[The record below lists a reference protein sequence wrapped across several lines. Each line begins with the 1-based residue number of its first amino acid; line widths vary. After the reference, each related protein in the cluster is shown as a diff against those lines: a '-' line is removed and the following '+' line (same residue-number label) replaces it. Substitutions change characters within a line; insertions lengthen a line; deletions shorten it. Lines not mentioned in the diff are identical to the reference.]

1 MQKPI
6 ISLTLA
12 YLAGLLLGHGFLFFP
27 YSIAILTITGIA
39 LLGIFAWLDRRSVRR
54 LFFIVVPCLAGMVLY
69 IHSAAWS
76 PADHYLRLF
85 AADQTRSAATGKIVS
100 PLDRDPDRTSF
111 TMDIQEIDGTPT
123 SGKMRVSIRG
133 GQTMLGYGDLVRVS
147 GQMYQPRGFDNPG
160 GFDYP
165 AYLAQ
170 SGIFRTVSVK
180 DAGQVRVI
188 SPGKG
193 IFRTIQDWR
202 ERIRQSFLAS
212 TEGSG
217 SAILQAMVLGEEG
230 GLTDD
235 IRDQFMAAG
244 VTHIISISGSHLG
257 LVALLCFGFIRWLL
271 YVLPE
276 RLYHRLTIHVDPKK
290 IAAWA
295 TILPV
300 TFYALLAGG
309 QTATLRSLVMILAA
323 IAAILLD
330 RENGLLHSLAAAAL
344 AILIASPQAVLDV
357 SFQLSYISVL
367 VIGSVVTLWT
377 ELGFRAEKVFP
388 RIRNSAGLLIIISL
402 STSLAT
408 GPLVAHYFN
417 QFSLAGVL
425 SNMIVVPFA
434 GMVVVPLGLLSGI
447 LSLFTHQLPLPALNQ
462 FVSDVF
468 ISTVSF
474 FSRLP
479 FAEFHPPSPGVLWL
493 IGYAVFFLSFFGVL
507 RSTLLSRFQPFE
519 SSSRIPRLHVVMMMF
534 SGTLLMIPFAL
545 SFGPKQKTTVIFPDV
560 GQGDCALIELSSGRN
575 ILIDGGGTY
584 DDRFDTGRRALA
596 PFLWNR
602 GVRKLDLVILSHPHP
617 DHMNG
622 LKFILKKFDVSETW
636 SHGQDTD
643 LPGYEDFRQ
652 VIADKRINHRIVSA
666 DDTPSLL
673 GDTELRL
680 LHPAPGFRSCDRK
693 AYAAENSRSL
703 VVKIKSEGWVF
714 LFSGD
719 IGTEAENDILRRE
732 QDLKCDLLKV
742 PHHGSK
748 SSSSEAFVSQTK
760 PAIAVVTVGRGNRY
774 HHPSEDIIARYENAG
789 ARVYRTDTGG
799 AVMVNVE
806 REKLEAVQW
815 RELILRR
822 INLDDRVSWGEGER
836 RNWNRLKVRVTA
848 F

>member
-1 MQKPI
+1 
-6 ISLTLA
+6 
-12 YLAGLLLGHGFLFFP
+12 
-27 YSIAILTITGIA
+27 
-39 LLGIFAWLDRRSVRR
+39 
-54 LFFIVVPCLAGMVLY
+54 
-69 IHSAAWS
+69 
-76 PADHYLRLF
+76 
-85 AADQTRSAATGKIVS
+85 
-100 PLDRDPDRTSF
+100 
-111 TMDIQEIDGTPT
+111 
-123 SGKMRVSIRG
+123 
-133 GQTMLGYGDLVRVS
+133 
-147 GQMYQPRGFDNPG
+147 
-160 GFDYP
+160 
-165 AYLAQ
+165 
-170 SGIFRTVSVK
+170 
-180 DAGQVRVI
+180 
-188 SPGKG
+188 
-193 IFRTIQDWR
+193 
-202 ERIRQSFLAS
+202 
-212 TEGSG
+212 
-217 SAILQAMVLGEEG
+217 
-230 GLTDD
+230 
-235 IRDQFMAAG
+235 
-244 VTHIISISGSHLG
+244 
-257 LVALLCFGFIRWLL
+257 
-271 YVLPE
+271 
-276 RLYHRLTIHVDPKK
+276 
-290 IAAWA
+290 
-295 TILPV
+295 
-300 TFYALLAGG
+300 
-309 QTATLRSLVMILAA
+309 
-323 IAAILLD
+323 
-330 RENGLLHSLAAAAL
+330 
-344 AILIASPQAVLDV
+344 
-357 SFQLSYISVL
+357 
-367 VIGSVVTLWT
+367 
-377 ELGFRAEKVFP
+377 
-388 RIRNSAGLLIIISL
+388 
-402 STSLAT
+402 
-408 GPLVAHYFN
+408 
-417 QFSLAGVL
+417 
-425 SNMIVVPFA
+425 
-434 GMVVVPLGLLSGI
+434 
-447 LSLFTHQLPLPALNQ
+447 
-462 FVSDVF
+462 
-468 ISTVSF
+468 
-474 FSRLP
+474 
-479 FAEFHPPSPGVLWL
+479 
-493 IGYAVFFLSFFGVL
+493 
-507 RSTLLSRFQPFE
+507 
-519 SSSRIPRLHVVMMMF
+519 MMMF

-602 GVRKLDLVILSHPHP
+602 GVHKLDLVILSHPHP

-680 LHPAPGFRSCDRK
+680 LHPAPGFRSRDRK

-703 VVKIKSEGWVF
+703 VVKIRSEGRVF

-719 IGTEAENDILRRE
+719 IGIEAENDILRRG